1 MQLLGKASFNVTKGK
16 TFTVSTEAGDVTV
29 LGTKFL
35 VDQQGKKMFVNCE
48 EGSVKVETAVGNHT
62 LLAGESVRCDET
74 KIVPVEKRR
83 KNQSSPK
90 CWDMKMTR

>member
-48 EGSVKVETAVGNHT
+48 EGSVKVETAQGDA
-62 LLAGESVRCDET
+62 LLLHRAGIRL
-74 KIVPVEKRR
+74 
-83 KNQSSPK
+83 
-90 CWDMKMTR
+90 